1 VMSSNNRRIDHLQR
15 DIAGTASGECFQ
27 DDV

>member
-1 VMSSNNRRIDHLQR
+1 VMSSDNRRIDHLQR
-15 DIAGTASGECFQ
+15 DVARTASGERFQ